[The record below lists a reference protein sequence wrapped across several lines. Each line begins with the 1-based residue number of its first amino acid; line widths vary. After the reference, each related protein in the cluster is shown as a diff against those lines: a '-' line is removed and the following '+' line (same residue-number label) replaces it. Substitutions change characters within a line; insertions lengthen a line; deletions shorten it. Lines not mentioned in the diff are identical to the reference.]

1 MPLDRKDVALIKG
14 MLLRK
19 DRQSDITAF
28 FGGDVNSGRIAEINT
43 GQTWPEV
50 AAAPPESLPPP
61 GPYFSGRQAL
71 KAADTLRAIR
81 DLIDDAI
88 KEIETA

>member
-1 MPLDRKDVALIKG
+1 MPLDRHDVALIKG

-19 DRQSDITAF
+19 DRQSDIVAF
-28 FGGDVNSGRIAEINT
+28 FGGDVNPGRIAEINT

-50 AAAPPESLPPP
+50 SAAPPENLPPP
-61 GPYFSGRQAL
+61 GPYFSGRQSL
-71 KAADTLRAIR
+71 KAAETLRAVR

-88 KEIETA
+88 KEIEK